1 MNTQLNYHHLRYF
14 LAVAKCGGIT
24 SASESLHVSAPTLSA
39 QVRELEDFF
48 GTALFRRE
56 GRRMTPTETGRHLLA
71 YAERIFSMGDE
82 MVDSVKR
89 GGFSGPGTVFLGV
102 ADAVPKLLAARLLE
116 RACEMAPG
124 LRVVVREGL
133 PQELWGALASHQ
145 VDLVLANE
153 APPPTRMNLPPGIR
167 IGKMSVVFAATSK
180 IATEFKKR
188 GHVSELP
195 ILAPAR
201 ESVLRRELEQWW
213 AEKGITPLIRAEF
226 DDGAAML
233 ELAAR
238 GLGAAPVHEP
248 VLKDVCK
255 RYGLTALS
263 IRSGI
268 EDDLFAVT
276 GERQYSHAG
285 VSALMET
292 AKGILK
298 A

>member
-14 LAVAKCGGIT
+14 LAVATCGGIT
-24 SASESLHVSAPTLSA
+24 SAAEALHVSAPTLSA
-39 QVRELEDFF
+39 QVRELEEFF

-56 GRRMTPTETGRHLLA
+56 GRRMTPTETGRHLLG

-116 RACEMAPG
+116 RACEKAPG

-133 PQELWGALASHQ
+133 PQELWGALSTHQ
-145 VDLVLANE
+145 IDLVLANE

-167 IGKMSVVFAATSK
+167 IGRMRVVFAAAPK
-180 IATEFKKR
+180 IVASYRKK
-188 GHVSELP
+188 GNPSELP

-201 ESVLRRELEQWW
+201 ESILRRELEQWW
-213 AEKGITPLIRAEF
+213 AEKGITPLIKAEF

-233 ELAAR
+233 ELAAK

-255 RYGLTALS
+255 RYGLAALPF
-263 IRSGI
+263 RCEI
-268 EDDLFAVT
+268 EDDLFVVT
-276 GERQYSHAG
+276 GQRQYSHAG
-285 VSALMET
+285 VSALMES
-292 AKGILK
+292 ARGILE

>member
-1 MNTQLNYHHLRYF
+1 
-14 LAVAKCGGIT
+14 
-24 SASESLHVSAPTLSA
+24 
-39 QVRELEDFF
+39 
-48 GTALFRRE
+48 
-56 GRRMTPTETGRHLLA
+56 MTPTETGRHLLG

-116 RACEMAPG
+116 RACEKAPG

-133 PQELWGALASHQ
+133 PQELWGALSTHQ
-145 VDLVLANE
+145 IDLVLANE

-167 IGKMSVVFAATSK
+167 IGRMRVVFAAAPK
-180 IATEFKKR
+180 IVASYRKK
-188 GHVSELP
+188 GNPSELP

-201 ESVLRRELEQWW
+201 ESILRRELEQWW
-213 AEKGITPLIRAEF
+213 AEKGITPLIKAEF

-255 RYGLTALS
+255 RYGLTPLPF
-263 IRSGI
+263 RCEI
-268 EDDLFAVT
+268 EDDLFVVT

-292 AKGILK
+292 ARGILK

>member
-14 LAVAKCGGIT
+14 LAVATCGGIT
-24 SASESLHVSAPTLSA
+24 AAADALHISAPTLSA
-39 QVRELEDFF
+39 QVRELEEFF
-48 GTALFRRE
+48 GIMLFRRE
-56 GRRMTPTETGRHLLA
+56 GRRMTLTETGRHLMG
-71 YAERIFSMGDE
+71 YAERIFAMGDE

-89 GGFSGPGTVFLGV
+89 GGFSSPGVVFLGV
-102 ADAVPKLLAARLLE
+102 ADAIPKLLAARLLE
-116 RACEMAPG
+116 RACEKAPG

-133 PQELWGALASHQ
+133 PQELWGALSTHQ
-145 VDLVLANE
+145 IDLVLANE

-167 IGKMSVVFAATSK
+167 IGRMRVLFAAAPD
-180 IATEFKKR
+180 IAKMFRKN
-188 GHVSELP
+188 GNFSELP

-201 ESVLRRELEQWW
+201 ESVLRRELERWW
-213 AEKGITPLIRAEF
+213 AENDITPLIRAEF

-255 RYGLTALS
+255 RYGLVQLPFHCE
-263 IRSGI
+263 I
-268 EDDLFAVT
+268 EDDLFVVT
-276 GERQYSHAG
+276 GDRQYNHTG
-285 VSALMET
+285 VTALMDS
-292 AKGILK
+292 ARGILK

>member
-14 LAVAKCGGIT
+14 LAVANCGGIT
-24 SASESLHVSAPTLSA
+24 SAARVLNVSAPTLSA
-39 QVRELEDFF
+39 QVRELEEFF
-48 GTALFRRE
+48 GATLFRRE
-56 GRRMTPTETGRHLLA
+56 GRRMAPTETGRHLLG

-82 MVDSVKR
+82 MVDSIKR
-89 GGFSGPGTVFLGV
+89 GSLTGPGTVFLGV

-116 RACEMAPG
+116 RACDKAPG

-133 PQELWGALASHQ
+133 PQELWGALSTHQ
-145 VDLVLANE
+145 IDMVLANE

-167 IGKMSVVFAATSK
+167 IGRMSVVFAACPK
-180 IATEFKKR
+180 IAAAFRKK
-188 GHVSELP
+188 GDPSELP

-201 ESVLRRELEQWW
+201 ESILRRELEQWW
-213 AEKGITPLIRAEF
+213 AENGITPLIRAEF

-255 RYGLTALS
+255 RYGLSPLPF
-263 IRSGI
+263 RCGI
-268 EDDLFAVT
+268 EDELFVVT
-276 GERQYSHAG
+276 GEREYSHAG
-285 VSALMET
+285 VSALMDI
-292 AKGILK
+292 ARGILN